1 MKTCRTLRSWLLA
14 AILATTCFAGIASA
28 QDATASPAKFEPPLK
43 PSVTGKFIGD
53 GKAAAIQFVL
63 VEEREE
69 FSGKPAVKLIFT
81 EKNPATSKKPSWD
94 AGFGKLGSAL
104 ILSVFYDGQIFGC
117 EVAHSAHKKSGFS
130 SVGEIKMAEFKIAG
144 GNVTGHVTT
153 GGTLDAFGQKWEVD
167 LTFAAPLPE
176 KLRSAGIAPAKAG
189 ATPPNPGANVPAAPG
204 ETPAKP
210 ARAPKAAKVAVTPTI
225 SARSLPL
232 PKDAADVQYKALV
245 KQIHL
250 TSGQPVAAVV
260 SELSAGL
267 KQQGWKDGRGE
278 LKGPKN
284 AILKRELG
292 DAKLTIMI
300 QPSASGSTIKIFADG
315 LNWDGAESA
324 TPPAA
329 SDPAA
334 EIDAI
339 KKEAE
344 KALKDAFK
352 DLPKGL

>member
-1 MKTCRTLRSWLLA
+1 MKTYRTLSSWLLA
-14 AILATTCFAGIASA
+14 AIFATTCFAGVASA
-28 QDATASPAKFEPPLK
+28 QDATAAAAKLDPPVK
-43 PSVTGKFIGD
+43 PSVAGKFIGD

-63 VEEREE
+63 VEEHEE
-69 FSGKPAVKLIFT
+69 FSGKPGLTLIFT
-81 EKNPATSKKPSWD
+81 EKDPAKAKKPSWD

-104 ILSVFYDGQIFGC
+104 VLSVFYDGQIFGC
-117 EVAHSAHKKSGFS
+117 EVAHSANKKSGFS
-130 SVGEIKMAEFKIAG
+130 SVGEIKMTEFKVAG
-144 GNVTGHVTT
+144 GNVTGHVST
-153 GGTLDAFGQKWEVD
+153 GGTLEAFGQKWEVD

-176 KLRSAGIAPAKAG
+176 KLRTAGGAPTKPE
-189 ATPPNPGANVPAAPG
+189 ATTPKPG

-210 ARAPKAAKVAVTPTI
+210 AKTPKAAKVAAIPTI
-225 SARSLPL
+225 SAKSLPL
-232 PKDAADVQYKALV
+232 PKDARDVQFKALV

-250 TSGQPVAAVV
+250 TSGQSVAAVT
-260 SELSAGL
+260 SELSAAL
-267 KQQGWKDGRGE
+267 KQQGWKEGRGE

-284 AILKRELG
+284 AILNRELG

-300 QPSASGSTIKIFADG
+300 QPAPAGSTVKIFADG
-315 LNWDGAESA
+315 LNWDGAESS

-329 SDPAA
+329 SNPSA

-339 KKEAE
+339 KTEAE

>member
-1 MKTCRTLRSWLLA
+1 MNTLRSWLLA
-14 AILATTCFAGIASA
+14 AIFATVGISGRTSA
-28 QDATASPAKFEPPLK
+28 QEAGAPPAKLDPPVK
-43 PSVTGKFIGD
+43 PSVAGKFIGD
-53 GKAAAIQFVL
+53 GKAAAIKFVL

-69 FSGKPAVKLIFT
+69 FDSKPAVKLVFT
-81 EKNPATSKKPSWD
+81 EKDPATTKKPSWD

-104 ILSVFYDGQIFGC
+104 VISVFYDGQIFGC

-130 SVGEIKMAEFKIAG
+130 SVGEIKMSEFKVAG

-176 KLRSAGIAPAKAG
+176 KLRTASAAPPKPVADAPPAPREKPAKRVK
-189 ATPPNPGANVPAAPG
+189 TAAP
-204 ETPAKP
+204 
-210 ARAPKAAKVAVTPTI
+210 PTI

-232 PKDAADVQYKALV
+232 PKDAKDVQYNEIV
-245 KQIHL
+245 NQIHL

-260 SELSAGL
+260 SELSAAL
-267 KQQGWKDGRGE
+267 KAQGWKDGTGGV
-278 LKGPKN
+278 KGPKN
-284 AILKRELG
+284 VILQRELG

-300 QPSASGSTIKIFADG
+300 QSAPAGSVVKIFAEG
-315 LNWDGAESA
+315 LNWDGAGSA
-324 TPPAA
+324 PPAA
-329 SDPAA
+329 ASDAAA

>member
-1 MKTCRTLRSWLLA
+1 MNTCRTFRHWLLA
-14 AILATTCFAGIASA
+14 AIFATTCFAGLASA
-28 QDATASPAKFEPPLK
+28 QDTTASPAKLDPPVK
-43 PSVTGKFIGD
+43 PTVTGKFIGD
-53 GKAAAIQFVL
+53 GNAAAIKFVL
-63 VEEREE
+63 VEERDG
-69 FSGKPAVKLIFT
+69 FDGKAAMRLIFT
-81 EKNPATSKKPSWD
+81 EKDPAAAKNPSFD
-94 AGFGKLGSAL
+94 AAFRKFGSAL
-104 ILSVFYDGQIFGC
+104 VLSMFYDGKIFGC

-130 SVGEIKMAEFKIAG
+130 SVGEIKMTEFKVAG

-153 GGTLDAFGQKWEVD
+153 GGTLDAFDQKWEVD

-176 KLRSAGIAPAKAG
+176 KLRTAGGAPAKPG
-189 ATPPNPGANVPAAPG
+189 VPPTAPG

-210 ARAPKAAKVAVTPTI
+210 ARTSKAEKAAKVAATATV

-232 PKDAADVQYKALV
+232 PKDAADVQYKAPV

-250 TSGQPVAAVV
+250 TSGQPVAAVTG
-260 SELSAGL
+260 ELSAAL
-267 KQQGWKDGRGE
+267 KQQGWKDGAGG

-300 QPSASGSTIKIFADG
+300 HEAPSGSTIKIFADG
-315 LNWDGAESA
+315 LNWDGVESA
-324 TPPAA
+324 KPSAVGNP
-329 SDPAA
+329 SA

-344 KALKDAFK
+344 KAIKDAFK